1 MKLGRRLF
9 LAGGVSLM
17 ATPSQSASRDD
28 LARDVVISWHR
39 LVLELVRHT
48 ATYSPPVAARAFG
61 YLGITAQEALAAS
74 APQLISLA
82 GQVNGLTALPVADG
96 PVDQAL
102 VLHTALAHATEVLFG
117 NTGPMGQRAH
127 AAMTARM
134 GQRAADGLDD
144 AVQERSAALGRAV
157 AQHVLAWAAKD
168 GGAQIENMG
177 FPLEYLPDAIP
188 FAWQPTSL
196 IRQQQAPLLPHWGT
210 VRPLAMP
217 SGTACGIPAHP
228 PYDPAPGSVFHQAAR
243 EVLDIAATLTAEQKL
258 IARFWAD
265 EPMLSPTPPG
275 HWIAILLDI
284 AERDA
289 LSAARLVEAL
299 ARLGVAQHDA
309 FIACW
314 QAKYAFNLLRPVTYI
329 QRHID
334 PEWRPLIETPPFPEY
349 PSGHSTQSGACATVL
364 TALFGEDFA
373 FDDHTH
379 VDEGLPVRRFAS
391 FWAAAEEAAMS
402 RLYGG
407 IHYRFGNEAGTEQGR
422 CVGTYAAALRMR
434 A

>member
-1 MKLGRRLF
+1 M
-9 LAGGVSLM
+9 
-17 ATPSQSASRDD
+17 
-28 LARDVVISWHR
+28 
-39 LVLELVRHT
+39 
-48 ATYSPPVAARAFG
+48 
-61 YLGITAQEALAAS
+61 
-74 APQLISLA
+74 ISLA

-117 NTGPMGQRAH
+117 NTGPLGQRAH

-177 FPLEYLPDAIP
+177 FPLEYLPDTIP

-349 PSGHSTQSGACATVL
+349 PSGHSTQSGACAVVL

-422 CVGTYAAALRMR
+422 CVGAYAAALRMR